1 MPVIKLP
8 EAETDDADCG
18 LLIQE
23 GGTTRILKTTF
34 ISFRGVKSNYCRTN
48 SYLLRYLMS
57 QTVIQYEIYLPL
69 QYNDGTWIEEEKYN
83 HVHQR
88 LFDRFGGVT
97 HIMRDFPLRVLGES
111 MVKFI
116 TTM

>member
-1 MPVIKLP
+1 M
-8 EAETDDADCG
+8 T
-18 LLIQE
+18 
-23 GGTTRILKTTF
+23 
-34 ISFRGVKSNYCRTN
+34 
-48 SYLLRYLMS
+48 

-97 HIMRDFPLRVLGES
+97 HIMRDFPLRGSWREHGEVYHDYVIIYTVIDS
-111 MVKFI
+111 DATTNNSQFFRELKEELKTLFRQKEILI
-116 TTM
+116 TGIEVIVF